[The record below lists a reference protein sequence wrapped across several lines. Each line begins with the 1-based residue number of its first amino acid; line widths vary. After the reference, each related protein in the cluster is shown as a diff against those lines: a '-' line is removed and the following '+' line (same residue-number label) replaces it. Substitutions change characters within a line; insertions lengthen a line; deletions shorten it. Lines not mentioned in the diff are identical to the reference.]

1 MQIKEMAWS
10 DTNSRYA
17 LKEKAD
23 RKMSLSVDANTV
35 IFENRQAIGRLRACT
50 VDV

>member
-1 MQIKEMAWS
+1 MAWS

-23 RKMSLSVDANTV
+23 RKNELSVDANTA
-35 IFENRQAIGRLRACT
+35 IIKNRQAVAAFAHA
-50 VDV
+50 